1 MMPLN
6 RRSHPRMALALL
18 GLSLAMGVLD
28 ALSGCAST
36 TIASTGQ
43 PMQRPLCS
51 SPYLVAS
58 DTTVSVAVL
67 WGPWWRP
74 DQKEPPLREAAAL
87 KGIQQFFATQRCVAD
102 LAIQRI
108 DIPTQRAQWSDADL
122 LGMAKP
128 LAPQADK
135 VILIVVKELGPRLR
149 IGLPTL
155 VEGGTEVVVEV
166 RVVDARRHV
175 PEAMVQTHWQK
186 GGPFYVKGVKT
197 LDQDMQAAL
206 TSVFVAPSDPSQQP

>member
-1 MMPLN
+1 
-6 RRSHPRMALALL
+6 
-18 GLSLAMGVLD
+18 
-28 ALSGCAST
+28 
-36 TIASTGQ
+36 
-43 PMQRPLCS
+43 MQRPLCS
-51 SPYLVAS
+51 SPSLVAA
-58 DTTVSVAVL
+58 DTSVSVAVL

-87 KGIQQFFATQRCVAD
+87 RGIQQFFATQRCVAD